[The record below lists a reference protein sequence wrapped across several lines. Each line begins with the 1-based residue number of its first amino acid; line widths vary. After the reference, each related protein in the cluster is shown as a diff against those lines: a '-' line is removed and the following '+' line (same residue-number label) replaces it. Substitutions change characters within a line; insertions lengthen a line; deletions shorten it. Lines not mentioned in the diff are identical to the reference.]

1 MPHQDPSASR
11 DDQHASPQAPTA
23 MRTLTTDELREIVG
37 GPEIKN
43 GGGGAGLTSDLTGTS
58 GPTGG

>member
-1 MPHQDPSASR
+1 MQIQNTVLSQ
-11 DDQHASPQAPTA
+11 DDQTTDGQALAA

-43 GGGGAGLTSDLTGTS
+43 GGGGLGFTSDS
-58 GPTGG
+58 AGPTGG